1 MSQSA
6 RNIGIV
12 YPGLRPPEKTCNDE
26 KCPWHG
32 NISVRGI
39 LIVGKVAKVRMHNTA
54 VVEREYLVWIRKF
67 KRYERKRSRIHAHN
81 PPCINAKEGDTVLIG
96 ETRPLAK
103 SVSFVILGILQ
114 QNIEGKKGG

>member
-1 MSQSA
+1 LSQSA

>member
-12 YPGLRPPEKTCNDE
+12 YPGLRPPERTCNDK

-32 NISVRGI
+32 NISVRGA
-39 LIVGKVAKVRMHNTA
+39 LIVGKVAKARMHNTA
-54 VVEREYLVWIRKF
+54 IVEREYLVWIRKF

-81 PPCINAKEGDTVLIG
+81 PPCINAKEGDVVLIG

-114 QNIEGKKGG
+114 QNIEGKTGG